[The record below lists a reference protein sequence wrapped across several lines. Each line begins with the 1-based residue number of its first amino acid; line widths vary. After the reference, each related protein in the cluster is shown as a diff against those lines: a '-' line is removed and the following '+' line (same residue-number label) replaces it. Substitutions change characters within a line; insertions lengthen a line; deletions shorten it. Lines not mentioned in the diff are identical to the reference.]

1 MEAKEDFAKTVEE
14 ELGYQ
19 PVVVRVNSE
28 YVLEKDE
35 VVDMSD
41 AMRDDVDVEMLNDVR
56 TNLYDIHRRIEDIL
70 YNAKL
75 AVGEDM
81 SSEKLSQINNMVL
94 ELKKS
99 TINLGAAVTDNKKT
113 ENSERNQ

>member
-1 MEAKEDFAKTVEE
+1 MA
-14 ELGYQ
+14 
-19 PVVVRVNSE
+19 
-28 YVLEKDE
+28 
-35 VVDMSD
+35 D

-94 ELKKS
+94 ELEKS
-99 TINLGAAVTDNKKT
+99 TINLGAAVTDDKMT